1 MDLSQQALGANHA
14 ESDDCDKAT
23 AVLRLQRRRSDETM
37 KQCLARVESNSEVV
51 PGHYR
56 LRLEASAIANSA
68 RAGQFVHVLPRL
80 GATTGAAYDPL
91 LRRAFSVLSCQDT
104 TFDILFRV
112 QGRGTTALSRCQS
125 GDMVD
130 VLGPLGKPFV
140 MPHSR
145 EAQAFQAGMATDAHI
160 KANAAPRALLVGGGV
175 GVPPL
180 AMLASQ
186 INEVQASR
194 TATAHTTATSPA
206 GAVIALIG
214 ARSQAEVLC
223 LDDFARCATP
233 VEVATDDG
241 TLGTQGLVTQLLE
254 SHLERDHQINSE
266 RETPDTER
274 VDACGDS
281 KSIVYACGPLPM
293 LRAVAAICQAR
304 AVPCQVSLEEN
315 MPCGVGVC
323 NGCVVRVAQADDEY
337 GHYRRVCV
345 DGPVMWAHEIAWE
358 TL

>member
-1 MDLSQQALGANHA
+1 
-14 ESDDCDKAT
+14 
-23 AVLRLQRRRSDETM
+23 M
-37 KQCLARVESNSEVV
+37 KQCLARVVSNSEVV

-56 LRLEASAIANSA
+56 LRLEASEIANSA
-68 RAGQFVHVLPRL
+68 RAGQFVHILPRL
-80 GATTGAAYDPL
+80 GATSGATYDPL
-91 LRRAFSVLSCQDT
+91 LRRAFSILSCQDT

-112 QGRGTTALSRCQS
+112 QGRGTAALGRCQS
-125 GDMVD
+125 GDTLD
-130 VLGPLGKPFV
+130 ILGPLGKPFF
-140 MPHSR
+140 MPHIG
-145 EAQAFQAGMATDAHI
+145 EAQALQAGMAISAHI

-186 INEVQASR
+186 INEVQAST
-194 TATAHTTATSPA
+194 TATARTTATSPA
-206 GAVIALIG
+206 GAVTALIG
-214 ARSQAEVLC
+214 ARSRAEVLC
-223 LDDFARCATP
+223 LDDFARCNTP

-241 TLGTQGLVTQLLE
+241 TLGTPGLVTQLLK
-254 SHLERDHQINSE
+254 SHLERDHRIDSE
-266 RETPDTER
+266 REMSGMEK
-274 VDACGDS
+274 VDACGES
-281 KSIVYACGPLPM
+281 KNSIVYACGPLPM
-293 LRAVAAICQAR
+293 LRAVAAICEAH
-304 AVPCQVSLEEN
+304 AIPCQVSLEEN